1 MSDKNLTD
9 LSNQKSSLADIILVI
24 AKYLKFI
31 ILITILA
38 IIITIIYIQK
48 DYKPEYTSSSVLFIP
63 TESYSGSTLS
73 NLARQFGYNA
83 RAEAN
88 LDISSSWLYPSI
100 VTSRTFAARLLQ
112 KEFYTEKYMQK
123 LPLIAIL
130 SYGTGTATVGMDTL
144 VIRTAGRLPSM
155 IKFSNQKPFL
165 ILSVITNESQFSKEL
180 AITVLEELDKFQRE
194 FKIQK
199 VIEKM
204 DFIKQQIDIAQ
215 SELERLEESLKDFR
229 ETNRRIDTSPSLL
242 LIHDRIQRDVEIQK
256 GIFLTLK
263 QQLELAKIEEVQKSS
278 FVQVLDPP
286 SLPLTISN
294 PPKLSSS
301 ILGGFAGL
309 LLGLC
314 IIFIIEYFSI
324 SNPEEAEK
332 LKNAKNI
339 IVKDLKRIANI
350 KRK

>member
-1 MSDKNLTD
+1 MSENNITD
-9 LSNQKSSLADIILVI
+9 YNNQKSSLADIILVI

-38 IIITIIYIQK
+38 IIITIIYIHN

-73 NLARQFGYNA
+73 NLASRFGFNA

-100 VTSRTFAARLLQ
+100 VTSRTFATRLLQ

-130 SYGTGTATVGMDTL
+130 SYGSGTATVGIDTL

-165 ILSVITNESQFSKEL
+165 ILSVITRESQFSKEL
-180 AITVLEELDKFQRE
+180 AIAVLEELDKFQRE

-199 VIEKM
+199 VIEK
-204 DFIKQQIDIAQ
+204 
-215 SELERLEESLKDFR
+215 
-229 ETNRRIDTSPSLL
+229 N
-242 LIHDRIQRDVEIQK
+242 
-256 GIFLTLK
+256 
-263 QQLELAKIEEVQKSS
+263 
-278 FVQVLDPP
+278 
-286 SLPLTISN
+286 
-294 PPKLSSS
+294 
-301 ILGGFAGL
+301 GF
-309 LLGLC
+309 
-314 IIFIIEYFSI
+314 YYTT
-324 SNPEEAEK
+324 
-332 LKNAKNI
+332 
-339 IVKDLKRIANI
+339 D
-350 KRK
+350 